1 MHRMMPPESLKRMVR
16 MILGTRVRELDCG
29 ECLER
34 LDRFVDI
41 ELSGK
46 SAAEAMPLVQHH
58 LENCGDCHQEY
69 RALVIALQG
78 LG

>member
-1 MHRMMPPESLKRMVR
+1 MFRPESLKQIVR
-16 MILGTRVRELDCG
+16 MILGTRARELDCG

-58 LENCGDCHQEY
+58 LENCRDCHQEY
-69 RALVIALQG
+69 RALVIALQS